1 MTLAKEVLFL
11 QLTIGVVALITVGL
25 IVDDR
30 AKQSKERSAPA
41 QPVHVV
47 EGKVIQKGDNT
58 FVLSDEPDPRCEIT
72 ILSGAPAVLYVNVYS
87 KDNTVCCV
95 GIAGNGPY
103 DIGVNV
109 VYNAKTMITIIPK
122 QDENQTLGITYIPIM
137 I

>member
-58 FVLSDEPDPRCEIT
+58 FVLSDEPDP
-72 ILSGAPAVLYVNVYS
+72 SSVS
-87 KDNTVCCV
+87 
-95 GIAGNGPY
+95 
-103 DIGVNV
+103 
-109 VYNAKTMITIIPK
+109 
-122 QDENQTLGITYIPIM
+122 ENYPISDKRRFFEP